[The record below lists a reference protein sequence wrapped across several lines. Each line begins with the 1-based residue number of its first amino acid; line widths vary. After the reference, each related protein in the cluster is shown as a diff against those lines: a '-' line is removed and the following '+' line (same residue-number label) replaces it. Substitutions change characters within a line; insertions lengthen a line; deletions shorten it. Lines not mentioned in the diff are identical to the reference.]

1 MNQQVKQNP
10 ISMPWSA
17 IAGGLGAIG
26 SIAGGVISASAMKQ
40 AAQAQ
45 LQATRETNESN
56 QKLAQA
62 QRDFEYRM
70 VQEQNEYNSLAQQRA
85 RAEEAGYSPY
95 ILGGSNSSLQS
106 QIPQYNPIPNQV
118 PNYELQSR
126 AAEQLGSIPSDAVAS
141 FLNGANG
148 FATVENAGKIG
159 AERQAI
165 EIENQ
170 TRLAEALAR
179 IDKIYKETK
188 NEEVKTRLNELQED
202 ILGANKKALSIREG
216 LTNELIAQQAS
227 ESFAKEMYQRSLV
240 SLNSVHIKWLDQE
253 KRMSLAES
261 ASRIALNSAQR
272 GLSLA
277 QTKLAISNA
286 VLSELAATGMRL
298 DFDSKRIANA
308 YAGMLNQATYDELR
322 ARVRSLNEQTD
333 WLPYDKTLNGISTVG
348 KFYKDVRPEGNSL
361 VPLLQLLR

>member
-1 MNQQVKQNP
+1 
-10 ISMPWSA
+10 MPWRA
-17 IAGGLGAIG
+17 VAGGLGALG

-40 AAQAQ
+40 AAKAQ

-56 QKLAQA
+56 QKLAQQ
-62 QRDFEYRM
+62 QRDFEYQM

-85 RAEEAGYSPY
+85 RAEAAGYSPY

-126 AAEQLGSIPSDAVAS
+126 AAEQLGRIPSDAVSS

-148 FATVENAGKIG
+148 YASVENAGKIG

-170 TRLAEALAR
+170 TRLAESLAR
-179 IDKIYKETK
+179 IDKLISDTK
-188 NEEVKTRLNELQED
+188 NQDVKTRLNELQED
-202 ILGANKKALSIREG
+202 ILGANKKALSMREG
-216 LTNELIAQQAS
+216 LQNELIAQQAS
-227 ESFAKEMYQRSLV
+227 ESFAREMYHRSMV
-240 SLNSVHIKWLDQE
+240 SLNAINVKWLDTE
-253 KRMSLAES
+253 KRMALAEVS
-261 ASRIALNSAQR
+261 SRIALNSAQR
-272 GLSLA
+272 GLTQA

-298 DFDSKRIANA
+298 DHDAKRVANSYADALNWATLKKLNREILRYDTEFDWKD
-308 YAGMLNQATYDELR
+308 Y
-322 ARVRSLNEQTD
+322 NE
-333 WLPYDKTLNGISTVG
+333 TLQGIS
-348 KFYKDVRPEGNSL
+348 SL
-361 VPLLQLLR
+361 PISIILKK

>member
-1 MNQQVKQNP
+1 
-10 ISMPWSA
+10 MPWSA

-26 SIAGGVISASAMKQ
+26 SVAGGLISASAMKQ

-56 QKLAQA
+56 QKLAQQ
-62 QRDFEYRM
+62 QRDFEYQM

-85 RAEEAGYSPY
+85 RAEAAGYSPY

-126 AAEQLGSIPSDAVAS
+126 AAEQLGRIPSDAVAS

-148 FATVENAGKIG
+148 YASVENAGKIG

-179 IDKIYKETK
+179 IDKAVQETK
-188 NEEVKTRLNELQED
+188 NEAVKTRLNEIQES
-202 ILGANKKALSIREG
+202 ILGSNKKALSIRED
-216 LTNELIAQQAS
+216 LQNELIAQQTS
-227 ESFAKEMYQRSLV
+227 ESFAREMYQRSLV
-240 SLNSVHIKWLDQE
+240 SLNAINVKWLDTE
-253 KRMSLAES
+253 KRMAFAES
-261 ASRIALNSAQR
+261 SSRIALNSAQR

-277 QTKLAISNA
+277 QAKLAISNA
-286 VLSELAATGMRL
+286 VLSELSAVGMRL
-298 DFDSKRIANA
+298 DHESKRIANS
-308 YAGMLNQATYDELR
+308 YADSLNQATYNEMQER
-322 ARVRSLNEQTD
+322 AKLLKEQRE
-333 WLPYDKTLNGISTVG
+333 WLPFDKTIKGVSS
-348 KFYKDVRPEGNSL
+348 F
-361 VPLLQLLR
+361 VPFAPTY

>member
-1 MNQQVKQNP
+1 
-10 ISMPWSA
+10 MPWSA

-26 SIAGGVISASAMKQ
+26 SVAGGLISASAMKQ

-62 QRDFEYRM
+62 QRDFEYQM

-85 RAEEAGYSPY
+85 RAEAAGYSPY

-126 AAEQLGSIPSDAVAS
+126 AAEQLGRIPSDAVSS

-148 FATVENAGKIG
+148 YASVENAGKIG

-179 IDKIYKETK
+179 IDKLISDTK
-188 NEEVKTRLNELQED
+188 SENVKTRLNQLQED
-202 ILGANKKALSIREG
+202 ILGANKKALSMREG
-216 LTNELIAQQAS
+216 LQNELIAQQTS
-227 ESFAKEMYQRSLV
+227 ESFAREMYHRSMV
-240 SLNSVHIKWLDQE
+240 SLNSINVKWLDAE
-253 KRMSLAES
+253 KRMALSEVS
-261 ASRIALNSAQR
+261 SRIALNSAQR
-272 GLSLA
+272 GLTHA

-298 DFDSKRIANA
+298 DHDAKRVANSYADS
-308 YAGMLNQATYDELR
+308 LNWATLQKLNKEIQSIDTDLNWKDYDEVFKGFSSIPIPILR
-322 ARVRSLNEQTD
+322 
-333 WLPYDKTLNGISTVG
+333 
-348 KFYKDVRPEGNSL
+348 
-361 VPLLQLLR
+361 

>member
-1 MNQQVKQNP
+1 
-10 ISMPWSA
+10 MPFSA

-26 SIAGGVISASAMKQ
+26 SVAGGLISASAMKQ

-56 QKLAQA
+56 QKLAQQ
-62 QRDFEYRM
+62 QRDFEYQM

-85 RAEEAGYSPY
+85 RAEAAGYSPY
-95 ILGGSNSSLQS
+95 ILGGSNSNLQS

-126 AAEQLGSIPSDAVAS
+126 AAEQLGRIPSDSVAS

-148 FATVENAGKIG
+148 YASVENAGKIG

-170 TRLAEALAR
+170 TRLAESLAR
-179 IDKIYKETK
+179 IDKLIADTK
-188 NEEVKTRLNELQED
+188 NENVKTRLNQLQED
-202 ILGANKKALSIREG
+202 ILGANKKALSLREG
-216 LTNELIAQQAS
+216 LQNELIAQQAS
-227 ESFAKEMYQRSLV
+227 ESFAKEMYHRSMV
-240 SLNSVHIKWLDQE
+240 SLNSINVKWLDSE
-253 KRMSLAES
+253 KRMVLAEVS
-261 ASRIALNSAQR
+261 SRIALNSAQR
-272 GLSLA
+272 GLTHA

-286 VLSELAATGMRL
+286 VLSELAAVGMRL

-322 ARVRSLNEQTD
+322 ARARSLNEQTD
-333 WLPYDKTLNGISTVG
+333 WLPFDKTLNGISTAG

-361 VPLLQLLR
+361 VPLLQLFR